1 MVMKTQQKY
10 LTQIIQRNKQEKEFF
25 KGFIED
31 YCAVL
36 KELKDNKEWLAQQKA
51 ENEQIKTM
59 KGDPIALKRARE
71 ELAKLKSM
79 ASQNDL
85 NIVTDKL
92 QLTEAK
98 A

>member
-1 MVMKTQQKY
+1 
-10 LTQIIQRNKQEKEFF
+10 
-25 KGFIED
+25 
-31 YCAVL
+31 
-36 KELKDNKEWLAQQKA
+36 
-51 ENEQIKTM
+51 M